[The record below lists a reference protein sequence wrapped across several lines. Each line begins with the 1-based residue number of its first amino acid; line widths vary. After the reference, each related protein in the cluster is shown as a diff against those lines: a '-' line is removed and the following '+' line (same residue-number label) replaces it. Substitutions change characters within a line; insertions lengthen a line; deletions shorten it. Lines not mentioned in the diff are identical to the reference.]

1 MKYTAL
7 FSVLA
12 VTLLSGA
19 AMASCRD
26 AQIDQTAAGCLKDM
40 VWDEPTAACV
50 DNPTS

>member
-1 MKYTAL
+1 MKYTAI

-26 AQIDQTAAGCLKDM
+26 AQIDQTAATCLPGT
-40 VWDEPTAACV
+40 VWDEPTAACF